1 MTYSPVAGT
10 ILNAGTYTLSV
21 TAAETD
27 NYNEATKSVTIKVI
41 YGFNGLLSP
50 YAADKAYKIKSAIP
64 LKWQYTN
71 SSGVAVHTP
80 TANPLVEIF
89 GPYTSVQTDL
99 ETILLDDAGKS
110 GYQYDSLTY
119 TWQYN
124 WKTTGLKEGLY
135 YIRTTCMQTGQVTG
149 LYQVRLVK

>member
-1 MTYSPVAGT
+1 LTYSPIAGT

-21 TAAETD
+21 AAAETD

-71 SSGVAVHTP
+71 SSGGLCIPQQLT
-80 TANPLVEIF
+80 LWSR
-89 GPYTSVQTDL
+89 YSDL
-99 ETILLDDAGKS
+99 IPVSKLIYK
-110 GYQYDSLTY
+110 QYF
-119 TWQYN
+119 
-124 WKTTGLKEGLY
+124 
-135 YIRTTCMQTGQVTG
+135 
-149 LYQVRLVK
+149 